1 MSGFIERVKISKV
14 LLMQDM
20 DLTEK
25 FVGKSLD
32 EIGSI
37 PFKGFFDDF

>member
-1 MSGFIERVKISKV
+1 
-14 LLMQDM
+14 MQDM

-32 EIGSI
+32 EIWRI
-37 PFKGFFDDF
+37 PFEGIFDDF